1 VLRPPCSCLWARYR
15 KRYSRPHSS
24 RGKGRTHITWYTFLL
39 FVHIALAIAW
49 IGGGLM
55 MQFFGIRAILAGPE
69 RLAAFG
75 ADVEWIGMRVLTPAS
90 LLAFVSGILLVFE
103 GPWSFGDDWIVIG
116 LALFAVTFFAGML
129 FFGPESGRVGELIQ
143 SEGVESPDVQAR
155 MARLILFSRL
165 DLVVLFLIVFDMAV
179 KPEFADGGTIAF
191 ALAVAAAVAA
201 LIAWRSL
208 AGRRPGEEAAAGTIG
223 ER

>member
-1 VLRPPCSCLWARYR
+1 M
-15 KRYSRPHSS
+15 
-24 RGKGRTHITWYTFLL
+24 TWYTFLL
-39 FVHIALAIAW
+39 FVHIALAIVW

-55 MQFFGIRAILAGPE
+55 MQFFGIRAMLAGPE

-75 ADVEWIGMRVLTPAS
+75 ADVEWVGMRVLTPAS

-129 FFGPESGRVGELIQ
+129 FFGPESGRLGKLIQ
-143 SEGVESPDVQAR
+143 AQGVESPEVQAR
-155 MARLILFSRL
+155 MGRLILFSRF

-179 KPEFADGGTIAF
+179 KPEFSDAGAIAF
-191 ALAVAAAVAA
+191 ALAVAAAAVA
-201 LIAWRSL
+201 LIAWRSS
-208 AGRRPGEEAAAGTIG
+208 ARAPARTEVQTASPDN
-223 ER
+223 